1 MLSLTISG
9 IIALLKSCFLMFG
22 YIQSSQLFPE
32 PLAPEEEK
40 IFLERLS
47 NRWWRSQ
54 KYSYWEKLKTCS
66 TYF

>member
-1 MLSLTISG
+1 MFSITISG
-9 IIALLKSCFLMFG
+9 IIAVLKCSVLMFG

-47 NRWWRSQ
+47 NR
-54 KYSYWEKLKTCS
+54 
-66 TYF
+66 

>member
-1 MLSLTISG
+1 MLSLTLTG
-9 IIALLKSCFLMFG
+9 IIAILKSSILMFG

-47 NRWWRSQ
+47 NRRWRS
-54 KYSYWEKLKTCS
+54 
-66 TYF
+66 

>member
-1 MLSLTISG
+1 MLILTLSG
-9 IIALLKSCFLMFG
+9 IIAILKSCVLMCG

-47 NRWWRSQ
+47 NR
-54 KYSYWEKLKTCS
+54 
-66 TYF
+66 

>member
-1 MLSLTISG
+1 MLTLTVSE
-9 IIALLKSCFLMFG
+9 IIAILKSSVLMFG

-47 NRWWRSQ
+47 SRR
-54 KYSYWEKLKTCS
+54 
-66 TYF
+66 